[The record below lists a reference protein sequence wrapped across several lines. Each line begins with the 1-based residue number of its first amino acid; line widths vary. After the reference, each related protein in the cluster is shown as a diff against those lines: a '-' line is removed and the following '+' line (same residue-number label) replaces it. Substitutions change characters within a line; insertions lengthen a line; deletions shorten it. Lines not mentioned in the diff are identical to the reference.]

1 MGRLAVFAVLLLLLT
16 GAAPVDRVIG
26 RVKIASGQATILRAG
41 VPMPAKPGATLKSGD
56 ILNTG
61 RDGRI
66 GVTFVDNSRF
76 AAGPNTRIDLA
87 RFEFDP
93 RTHDGEFLTKVDR
106 GSLAVISGQI
116 AKRRRDAMRVRT
128 PTALLG
134 VRGTR
139 FVVTVE

>member
-1 MGRLAVFAVLLLLLT
+1 MGRLAIIAALLCFLMA
-16 GAAPVDRVIG
+16 AAPPDPVIG
-26 RVKIASGQATILRAG
+26 RVKIASGPALIRRAG
-41 VPMPAKPGATLKSGD
+41 VPMPAKPGLALKSGD
-56 ILNTG
+56 ILETG
-61 RDGRI
+61 ANGRI

-76 AAGPNTRIDLA
+76 AAGPNSKIDLT
-87 RFEFDP
+87 RFTFDS
-93 RTHDGEFLTKVDR
+93 RTHDGEFLTKIDR

-116 AKRRRDAMRVRT
+116 AKRKRDAMRVRT